1 MNSSTPLSL
10 LSLDNPSSDFARQPF
25 YDLTL
30 ALLRSVRDHDFATLA
45 SLCDDDFG
53 IVDIDVAGTAR
64 PIRNRTEWEA
74 WFTTLFATLRSM
86 DATTDSII
94 RDYRALSQDSLGF
107 GVLEFQQ
114 IVTVGSHVAT
124 FECVATIVWKLTA
137 DGWREARW
145 HASVVS
151 SDIPVEL
158 RLAA

>member
-1 MNSSTPLSL
+1 MNSSTPLL
-10 LSLDNPSSDFARQPF
+10 RSLDNPSSDFARQPF
-25 YDLTL
+25 YDLTV

-45 SLCDDDFG
+45 ALCDDDFG

-64 PIRNRTEWEA
+64 PIRSRTEWEA

-86 DATTDSII
+86 DATTDSVI
-94 RDYRALSQDSLGF
+94 RDYRALRQDSLGF

-114 IVTVGSHVAT
+114 TVQVGSHVAT

-145 HASVVS
+145 HASVIS
-151 SDIPVEL
+151 SDIPVQL
-158 RLAA
+158 RIAA